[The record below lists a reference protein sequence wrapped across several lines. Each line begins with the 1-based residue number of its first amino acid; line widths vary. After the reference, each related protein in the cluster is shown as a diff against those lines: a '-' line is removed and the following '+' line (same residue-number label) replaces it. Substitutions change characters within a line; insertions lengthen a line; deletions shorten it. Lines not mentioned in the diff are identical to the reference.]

1 MNLKKMRKENKID
14 LLNSEGP
21 IVIAEWRGED
31 LYVHHRE
38 YKKEK
43 KIYPSELIEIMQGKM
58 TVTLGDNVTIDM
70 SHYPEDMKPT
80 GRALDRFLS
89 DPRVKP
95 LVYIANPYSHSDPS
109 IVQKRYDKICQ
120 VTAGL
125 VSKGQM
131 AISPIAYGHTLL
143 GYCEMPGDWEF
154 WQSFCISLLARC
166 QKMIVVKMEGWQESR
181 GVLAEIEYAKSN
193 GIEIEYLDL

>member
-1 MNLKKMRKENKID
+1 MRTKSKID

-21 IVIAEWRGED
+21 IVTAEWRGED

-43 KIYPSELIEIMQGKM
+43 KISPSELIEIMQGKM
-58 TVTLGDNVTIDM
+58 TLTLGDNITIDM

-80 GRALDRFLS
+80 GRALDKFLS
-89 DPRVKP
+89 DPRVNP
-95 LVYIANPYSHSDPS
+95 LVYIANPYSHPDSK
-109 IVQKRYDKICQ
+109 IVHERYDQVCQ
-120 VTAGL
+120 ITADL
-125 VSKGQM
+125 VSKGQI

-143 GYCEMPGDWEF
+143 SYREMPSDWDF

-193 GIEIEYLDL
+193 GIDIEYLDI